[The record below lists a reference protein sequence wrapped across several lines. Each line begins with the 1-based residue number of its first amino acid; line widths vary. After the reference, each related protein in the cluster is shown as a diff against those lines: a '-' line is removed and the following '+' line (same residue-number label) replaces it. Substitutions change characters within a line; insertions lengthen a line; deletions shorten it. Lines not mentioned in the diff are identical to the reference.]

1 MGSTDVGR
9 PCAAGRPQPDPAI
22 PRGLS
27 GGGGGG
33 VSAKA
38 INKALTLLSVC
49 MNEAVDYGLIAA
61 DPCLRVRQLPV
72 VELRRRVSGVL
83 AGHRAASS

>member
-27 GGGGGG
+27 GG